1 VATLIARF
9 VCLVLALPLL
19 SACGQNAPAAV
30 SNPTTAPSN
39 SQTSAS
45 LRSDQYQELE
55 RRFSAAQT
63 QFEASKI
70 SGDDLRVEFR
80 DFYATD
86 PDLAA
91 KLDAWVA
98 QYPKSYVARV
108 ARGIYDKKVGFQ
120 ARGTAY
126 IQDTSQSQIDNMNAA
141 FEKAVADLR
150 GSLSMNPK
158 PFLSYFHLLDIG
170 NAVGAKE
177 ELRAIYDR
185 ASSLD
190 PSSYAIRLKYMTTL
204 QTRWG
209 GSLEEMQKFYAECQ
223 RVGLTD
229 TQNKELQGM
238 LAQELAWL
246 AQRSS
251 TQT

>member
-1 VATLIARF
+1 
-9 VCLVLALPLL
+9 LL
-19 SACGQNAPAAV
+19 RAA
-30 SNPTTAPSN
+30 
-39 SQTSAS
+39 
-45 LRSDQYQELE
+45 QYQELE

-63 QFEASKI
+63 QFEGNKV
-70 SGDDLRVEFR
+70 SGDDLRAEFR

-86 PDLAA
+86 FDLAA

-98 QYPKSYVARV
+98 QHPKSYVARV
-108 ARGIYDKKVGFQ
+108 ARGIYFKKVGFE

-126 IQDTSQSQIDNMNAA
+126 IQDTSQTQIDNMNAA

-190 PSSYAIRLKYMTTL
+190 PRSYAIRLKYMNTL

-209 GSLEEMQKFYAECQ
+209 GSLEDMRSFYAECQ
-223 RVGLTD
+223 RAGLTD
-229 TQNKELQGM
+229 AQNNELQGM
-238 LAQELAWL
+238 LAQEQVWL
-246 AQRSS
+246 AQR
-251 TQT
+251 

>member
-9 VCLVLALPLL
+9 LCLVLALPLL

-30 SNPTTAPSN
+30 SNPPAAISN
-39 SQTSAS
+39 SHTSAL
-45 LRSDQYQELE
+45 LRAEQYQELE

-63 QFEASKI
+63 QFEGNKV
-70 SGDDLRVEFR
+70 SGDDLRAEFR

-108 ARGIYDKKVGFQ
+108 ARGIYYKKVGFE
-120 ARGTAY
+120 ARGIAY
-126 IQDTSQSQIDNMNAA
+126 IQDTSQIQIDNMNAA

-190 PSSYAIRLKYMTTL
+190 PRSYAIRLKYMNTL

-209 GSLEEMQKFYAECQ
+209 GSLEDMRSFYAECQ
-223 RVGLTD
+223 RAGLTD
-229 TQNKELQGM
+229 AQNNELQGM
-238 LAQELAWL
+238 LALEQAWL
-246 AQRSS
+246 AQR
-251 TQT
+251 

>member
-1 VATLIARF
+1 MATSIARF
-9 VCLVLALPLL
+9 VCLVLALALL

-30 SNPTTAPSN
+30 SKPPAAPSN
-39 SQTSAS
+39 SQTSVS
-45 LRSDQYQELE
+45 LRSEQYQELE
-55 RRFSAAQT
+55 RRFSGAQT
-63 QFEASKI
+63 RFESSKI
-70 SGDDLRVEFR
+70 SGDDLRAVFR

-91 KLDAWVA
+91 KLDTWVA

-108 ARGIYDKKVGFQ
+108 ARGIYYKKVGFE

-126 IQDTSQSQIDNMNAA
+126 IQDTTQTQIDGMNAA

-150 GSLSMNPK
+150 ASVNMSPK

-190 PSSYAIRLKYMTTL
+190 PSSYAIRLKYMNTL

-209 GSLEEMQKFYAECQ
+209 GSLEDMRSFYAECV
-223 RVGLTD
+223 RAGLTD
-229 TQNKELQGM
+229 AQNVELQGM
-238 LAQELAWL
+238 LAQEQAWL
-246 AQRSS
+246 AQR
-251 TQT
+251 